1 MRLLATEKLV
11 PAFSHIVTALA
22 LAAIPNIALADASA
36 DYTEAVAAHRRG
48 DIVGA
53 MTPLKSAADAGHAAA
68 QALYGSILDAAELD
82 DDATQYLKKSA
93 AQKDPDGMFSL
104 AKMYLTG
111 EAPSD
116 DPAEAGRL
124 IRAAAEAGHER
135 ATILLANAY
144 INRDEKVAAE
154 SRTNPEAAR
163 YLIKAAEY
171 GDVSAIEA
179 LSLAYQ
185 PGGDFGIA
193 PDAQKAKF
201 WSDRLNELRGTG
213 AKGSKK

>member
-1 MRLLATEKLV
+1 MKFLATEKLV
-11 PAFSHIVTALA
+11 PAFSHTFMTIAFMVTPSL
-22 LAAIPNIALADASA
+22 ALADAAS
-36 DYTEAVAAHRRG
+36 DYTEAIAAHRQG

-53 MTPLKSAADAGHAAA
+53 MTPLKRAADAGHAEA
-68 QALYGSILDAAELD
+68 QALYGSILDAAEFD
-82 DDATQYLKKSA
+82 DDAAQYLKKSA
-93 AQKDPDGMFSL
+93 AQNNPEGMLSL

-124 IRAAAEAGHER
+124 IRAAAETGHER
-135 ATILLANAY
+135 AIVMLANAY
-144 INRDEKVAAE
+144 IIRDEKVAAG
-154 SRTNPEAAR
+154 SRSNPEAAK

-185 PGGDFGIA
+185 PGGDFGLA

-201 WSDRLNELRGTG
+201 WSDRLNELRGTST
-213 AKGSKK
+213 KGGKK